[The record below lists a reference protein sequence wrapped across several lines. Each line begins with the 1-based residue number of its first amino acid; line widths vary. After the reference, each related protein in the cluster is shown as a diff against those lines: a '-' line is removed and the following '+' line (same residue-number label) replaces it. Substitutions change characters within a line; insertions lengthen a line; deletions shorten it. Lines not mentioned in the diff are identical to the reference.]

1 MPSFTYFLLS
11 LHYCVHYDCQ
21 VYENLITKCSE
32 MIPEQLEQKG
42 LHVDFLA
49 ASKEEQAEE
58 MFRILDALN
67 NK

>member
-1 MPSFTYFLLS
+1 
-11 LHYCVHYDCQ
+11 
-21 VYENLITKCSE
+21 